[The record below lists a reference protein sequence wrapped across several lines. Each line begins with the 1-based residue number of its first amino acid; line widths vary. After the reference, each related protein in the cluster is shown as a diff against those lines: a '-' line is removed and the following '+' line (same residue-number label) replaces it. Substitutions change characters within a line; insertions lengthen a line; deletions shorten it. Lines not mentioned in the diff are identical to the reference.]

1 MSQKAISDSLRNL
14 YLDTKLLDTWINKF
28 KKRSLL
34 EVGLAKNIR
43 KENPIFIPRNHL
55 VEAALSAAELED
67 DYSQFEELLNI
78 VTNPYTEH
86 PGKEIYSNPPIM
98 INSNYKTF
106 CGT

>member
-1 MSQKAISDSLRNL
+1 MNLRKVL
-14 YLDTKLLDTWINKF
+14 RDLEKIVDYL
-28 KKRSLL
+28 
-34 EVGLAKNIR
+34 
-43 KENPIFIPRNHL
+43 KEEI
-55 VEAALSAAELED
+55 ELED
-67 DYSQFEELLNI
+67 DYSQFEELLDI